1 METLKSGL
9 GHIPHVDIQELQG
22 SISEL
27 ESRLNALESSEQ
39 VSDRASAKAI
49 AALLRNRRNIV
60 EMLKRERFI

>member
-27 ESRLNALESSEQ
+27 ESRLSALESSEQ
-39 VSDRASAKAI
+39 ANDRASARAI